1 MRCLHFAVFWGARPE
16 HSGWARTNYMKTAF
30 FPTKT
35 LAHLPAD
42 NTEALTVL
50 CGEFQRFEGHARQL
64 PEHHDDYVE
73 ALSILRGFAMAR
85 EATLPAFPEISAQR
99 HENISRITAYFTQ
112 LRDAARTELA
122 GRHSRNY
129 FEIKTEEYLSLFAKA
144 QVYEFSEQEF
154 KRVHELANEL
164 RDLIRN
170 SSLIG
175 EDHRRRLLRR
185 LEAMQAEL
193 RKKTNDIDRF
203 WGFLGEAAITMRKFG
218 EDLQPVSQRVFE
230 LSRIIMNV
238 ILGKEGIK
246 ALPELSQMLL
256 SERQ

>member
-1 MRCLHFAVFWGARPE
+1 
-16 HSGWARTNYMKTAF
+16 
-30 FPTKT
+30 
-35 LAHLPAD
+35 
-42 NTEALTVL
+42 
-50 CGEFQRFEGHARQL
+50 
-64 PEHHDDYVE
+64 
-73 ALSILRGFAMAR
+73 
-85 EATLPAFPEISAQR
+85 
-99 HENISRITAYFTQ
+99 
-112 LRDAARTELA
+112 
-122 GRHSRNY
+122 
-129 FEIKTEEYLSLFAKA
+129 
-144 QVYEFSEQEF
+144 
-154 KRVHELANEL
+154 VHELANEL
-164 RDLIRN
+164 RDLIRD

>member
-1 MRCLHFAVFWGARPE
+1 MDELD
-16 HSGWARTNYMKTAF
+16 MKTAF
-30 FPTKT
+30 FPAKT

-42 NTEALTVL
+42 NTEALTIL
-50 CGEFQRFEGHARQL
+50 CGEFQRFDGHARQL

-73 ALSILRGFAMAR
+73 ALGILRGFAMAR
-85 EATLPAFPEISAQR
+85 QATLPAFPEISAQR

-112 LRDAARTELA
+112 LREATRTELA

-129 FEIKTEEYLSLFAKA
+129 FETKTEEYMALFAKA
-144 QVYEFSEQEF
+144 QVYEFSEAEF
-154 KRVHELANEL
+154 KRVHDLANEL
-164 RDLIRN
+164 RELIRG

-218 EDLQPVSQRVFE
+218 EDLQPVSDRVLE
-230 LSRIIMNV
+230 LGRIIMGV

-246 ALPELSQMLL
+246 ALPELGQIILPEKRTAVSMQL
-256 SERQ
+256 RTTDGH

>member
-1 MRCLHFAVFWGARPE
+1 ML
-16 HSGWARTNYMKTAF
+16 ARTCQVLGKNKLDMKTAF
-30 FPTKT
+30 FPAKT

-50 CGEFQRFEGHARQL
+50 CGEFQRFDGHARQL

-73 ALSILRGFAMAR
+73 ALGVLRGFAMAR
-85 EATLPAFPEISAQR
+85 QASLPNFPEIGAQR

-112 LRDAARTELA
+112 LREATRSELA

-129 FEIKTEEYLSLFAKA
+129 FEAKTEEYMALFAKA
-144 QVYEFSEQEF
+144 QVYEFSDAEF
-154 KRVHELANEL
+154 KRVHVLSNEL
-164 RDLIRN
+164 RDLIRC

-193 RKKTNDIDRF
+193 HRKTNDIDRF

-218 EDLQPVSQRVFE
+218 QDLQPVSERVME
-230 LSRIIMNV
+230 LSRIIMDV

-246 ALPELSQMLL
+246 ALPELGQMFLP
-256 SERQ
+256 EKRQN